1 MTATDAVSA
10 HGVRIRVR
18 PWRGRDDTAECL
30 AAPIGAIVPPELV
43 VDAVA
48 RARAAGYER
57 AVTPALPPYEW
68 RPYTDAGFVLRERL
82 HLLGH
87 DLLDLPERTS
97 VRLRRVGRRD
107 LDRVLDVDHRSFQP
121 FWRLDAAGLDEAAHA
136 TPSSRFRMTRDGA
149 GYALFGRAGTRGYV
163 QRLAVVPESE
173 GQGLGAALVVDG
185 LHWLKRW
192 RAADALVNTQE
203 SNERA
208 VALYERLGFR
218 RRPGGLAV
226 LEIELDTGGTPSAPR

>member
-1 MTATDAVSA
+1 MRSVTATDAVSA
-10 HGVRIRVR
+10 NGVRIRVR

-43 VDAVA
+43 VDALD
-48 RARAAGYER
+48 RARASGFAR

-68 RPYTDAGFVLRERL
+68 RPYLDAGFDIRERL

-87 DLLDLPERTS
+87 HLLDLPPRPDVGT
-97 VRLRRVGRRD
+97 RRVTRRD
-107 LDRVLDVDHRSFQP
+107 RARVLEIDHASFQP
-121 FWRLDAAGLDEAAHA
+121 FWRLDAAGLDEAVHA
-136 TPSSRFRMTRDGA
+136 TPSSRFRLTKDGD

-163 QRLAVVPESE
+163 QRLAVEP
-173 GQGLGAALVVDG
+173 GAQGRGIGAALIVDG
-185 LHWLKRW
+185 LHWLRRW
-192 RAADALVNTQE
+192 RSHEALVNTQE

-218 RRPGGLAV
+218 KRPGGLAV
-226 LEIELDTGGTPSAPR
+226 LEIDLGDR